1 MAAKDSFIVN
11 LLMIVIVLGWHEMKV
26 VGAITTP
33 FNRTCFPPHF
43 IFGTAS
49 SAYQYEGAARV
60 GGRGPSIWDTY
71 THKHSERIV
80 DHNNGDVAVD
90 FYHRYKEDIKLMK
103 DEGLDGFR
111 FSISWSR
118 ILPYGK
124 LSKGINKEGIAFYNN
139 LINELLLKGIK
150 PIVTLFHWDLPQAL
164 EEEYLGFLSP
174 KIVEDFKDYAEVC
187 FKEFG
192 DRVKVWATLNE
203 PWTFAAFGYDSGDF
217 PPGRCSSWM
226 DNNGCPTPGNSS
238 TEPYIVAHH
247 LLLAHAA
254 AAQLYTQKY
263 KVTQKGDIGIVLVS
277 NWFEPY
283 SKTASDAKAAQ
294 RALDFMFGWFM
305 HPLAR
310 GKYPKSMRRIV
321 GNRLPEFTSEE
332 AKMVKGS
339 FDFLGLNYYTSNYA
353 ANIPYPSRV
362 NLRYSTDSRA
372 NLTYE
377 RNGKRIGARTGM
389 SALNIVP
396 KGLTKFILYVKKNYN
411 NPVIYITENG
421 MSDANITEVQQG
433 VNDSL
438 RVHFYHSH
446 LLAIKAALKDGANV
460 KGFFAWSFLDNFE
473 WTSGYTQRFG
483 INYINYKDN
492 LKRYPKHSA
501 LWFKKFLLK

>member
-11 LLMIVIVLGWHEMKV
+11 LLMIVIVLGWNEMKV
-26 VGAITTP
+26 VGGAITTP

-71 THKHSERIV
+71 THKHPERIV

-111 FSISWSR
+111 
-118 ILPYGK
+118 
-124 LSKGINKEGIAFYNN
+124 
-139 LINELLLKGIK
+139 
-150 PIVTLFHWDLPQAL
+150 
-164 EEEYLGFLSP
+164 
-174 KIVEDFKDYAEVC
+174 EDFKDYAEVC

-226 DNNGCPTPGNSS
+226 DNNGCPTPAGNSA

-254 AAQLYTQKY
+254 AAQLYTQNY

-283 SKTASDAKAAQ
+283 SKTTSDAKAAQ

-321 GNRLPEFTSEE
+321 GNRLPKFTSEE

-353 ANIPYPSRV
+353 ANIPSPSRV

-372 NLTYE
+372 NLTFE
-377 RNGKRIGARTGM
+377 RNGKRIGAPTGL
-389 SALNIVP
+389 SAFNIVP
-396 KGLTKFILYVKKNYN
+396 KGLTKFILYVKKKYN

-421 MSDANITEVQQG
+421 MSDANITKVQQG

-438 RVHFYHSH
+438 RVHFYRSH
-446 LLAIKAALKDGANV
+446 LLAVKAALKDGANV

-501 LWFKKFLLK
+501 LWFKNFLLK